1 DEQMAGHPGPA
12 RQEQQPAGSDREG
25 DANQCLPAEIGEG
38 GNPEVAQNKQCQ
50 AGSKQGQT
58 PPQQQGQAGEAE
70 KMDFQPFMQAGAQ
83 GPERD
88 QYDGA
93 AKAEVLIEGLIK
105 QGTQQGATQ
114 AE

>member
-1 DEQMAGHPGPA
+1 MY
-12 RQEQQPAGSDREG
+12 
-25 DANQCLPAEIGEG
+25 
-38 GNPEVAQNKQCQ
+38 
-50 AGSKQGQT
+50 
-58 PPQQQGQAGEAE
+58 
-70 KMDFQPFMQAGAQ
+70 FQPFMQAGAQ

-114 AE
+114 AEYQQQYPEQEGGRLSFIHGISLSCDGALGGQ